1 MRSLCAIVGCHMT
14 GGCAWFVT
22 ELLDTTHK
30 SQRKCKAC
38 HQEALQLIEMICHI
52 TILVELWL
60 GKYPFK
66 YKVDCWVVKE
76 SFTNLQVRLVYKYM
90 NET

>member
-1 MRSLCAIVGCHMT
+1 MVYSNQEM
-14 GGCAWFVT
+14 

-38 HQEALQLIEMICHI
+38 HWEALQLIEMICCI
-52 TILVELWL
+52 TISAELWL

-66 YKVDCWVVKE
+66 YEVDRWVVKE
-76 SFTNLQVRLVYKYM
+76 PFMNLRVRLVYKSM
-90 NET
+90 NKT